1 MNEEM
6 KNTEKR
12 GWRCGPRW
20 FLFPILGAV
29 AVFGFG
35 AIVMYLWNWLIPSI
49 FTSLGSIDI
58 WHAIGLLILSK
69 ILFGGFRKGGWG
81 GRCGC
86 GRGYGWRG
94 HRGMYWKEKWMNMS
108 EEEKEKFKDEWKK
121 RCGSENC

>member
-20 FLFPILGAV
+20 FLFPILGVA

-35 AIVMYLWNWLIPSI
+35 AIVMYLWNWLMPAI
-49 FTSLGSIDI
+49 FTSLGTITLCQ
-58 WHAIGLLILSK
+58 AIGLLILSK
-69 ILFGGFRKGGWG
+69 ILFGGFRKGWG

-86 GRGYGWRG
+86 GRGGWRG
-94 HRGMYWKEKWMNMS
+94 QRGMYGKEK
-108 EEEKEKFKDEWKK
+108 
-121 RCGSENC
+121 